1 MGCSFGNEYNDPN
14 YESYFD
20 LEDILKQNHGLFDIK
35 IKIAI
40 RDSEGLSLA
49 YTPGVATP
57 CLEIQKDLSRGY
69 ELTNKANSILVLTD
83 GSNFLSQEEKKC
95 SLIKTEI
102 KGKTWNNNAAMIYLE
117 SFTAYYKCSTNIDAY
132 PMILDLELIK
142 DAETLL
148 DTVNAVSLSFSGVE
162 LFGVCPKRLE
172 EFKSLFEKLGKKPEY
187 SFIDGNKK
195 IKIDEILDSK
205 NTELTGNAIFSAI
218 WRVALDCHIFGDL
231 DKIVNHI
238 IEQIK
243 NDKID
248 LTKGEDFETDLT
260 QVVEKVV
267 DFIFSEKLENHSY
280 DKYNWRKLGLNKN
293 YILQKLEYFLCYGNK
308 AWVEDMP
315 KGYLMHKHSIPE
327 NSVLLHS
334 RNRGVIEIG
343 PKIRFYPEKFKNLFK
358 WENLDKIAQKIVEN
372 PNLVFEYT
380 CKNNYGAIVTNGTA
394 ILGLGDIGAL
404 AGMPVM
410 EGKSVLFKYFGGTNI
425 CPVCIQ
431 EKEVDK
437 FISYVQRISPSFAII
452 NLEDIKGPDCFIIEN
467 RLIET
472 VKCPIFHDDQHGT
485 ACVVLAGLINAT
497 KLRGSKPEEMK
508 LVMNGAG
515 AAGIAVSSLLMHY
528 GYKNFIVC
536 DTKGAIYKGRKE
548 GMNPF
553 KEKIAEITNK
563 DCIKGKLLD
572 VIKGADVVIGLSG
585 PNTISKEAVQLMNE
599 KPIVFALANPT
610 PEIFPKDAYE
620 AGAYIVATGR
630 SDFPNQINNSVVFP
644 GLFRATIDTR
654 APKITMEMKVAAG
667 EAIANLVT
675 EKELRTDYIMPSA
688 LNITTSV
695 MVATDVAKLII
706 SKGLTN
712 KKNINLDKLREN
724 IHSFFIDEKL
734 TDVDK

>member
-1 MGCSFGNEYNDPN
+1 MGVGRSKSKEQI
-14 YESYFD
+14 E
-20 LEDILKQNHGLFDIK
+20 LEEILKKNHGLFDIK
-35 IKIAI
+35 IKVAI

-83 GSNFLSQEEKKC
+83 SSKFGNPQDKKC
-95 SLIKTEI
+95 FLTKKDI
-102 KGKTWNNNAAMIYLE
+102 KGKWNNNAPMIYLE
-117 SFTAYYKCSTNIDAY
+117 TFTVYYKYTTNIDAY
-132 PMILDLELIK
+132 PMILDLALIK
-142 DAETLL
+142 DAEILL
-148 DTVNAVSLSFSGVE
+148 DTINAVSLSFSGVE
-162 LFGVCPKRLE
+162 LFGICPKRLE
-172 EFKSLFEKLGKKPEY
+172 EFKKLFENLEKKPEY
-187 SFIDGNKK
+187 AFIDGNKK
-195 IKIDEILDSK
+195 IEIDEILATK
-205 NTELTGNAIFSAI
+205 KTLLTSNSIFAAI

-231 DKIVNHI
+231 EKILNYI
-238 IEQIK
+238 IDEIK

-248 LTKGEDFETDLT
+248 LTKDEDYECDLT
-260 QVVEKVV
+260 QIIEKVA
-267 DFIFSEKLENHSY
+267 DFVFNEKLENHNY
-280 DKYNWRKLGLNKN
+280 DKYNWRKLALNKDYIFKKIN
-293 YILQKLEYFLCYGNK
+293 YFFTYGSK
-308 AWVEDMP
+308 AWVEEMP
-315 KGYLMHKHSIPE
+315 KGYYMHKHSIPE

-343 PKIRFYPEKFKNLFK
+343 PKLRFNPEKFKNLFK
-358 WENLDKIAQKIVEN
+358 WEYLDAIAEIIVDE
-372 PNLVFEYT
+372 PNLVFDYT
-380 CKNNYGAIVTNGTA
+380 CKNNYGSVVTNGTA

-431 EKEVDK
+431 EKNVDK
-437 FISYVQRISPSFAII
+437 VISYVQRIAPSFAII
-452 NLEDIKGPDCFIIEN
+452 NLEDIKGPDCFTIEN
-467 RLIET
+467 KLIET
-472 VKCPIFHDDQHGT
+472 VNCPIFHDDQHGT

-508 LVMNGAG
+508 IVMNGAG
-515 AAGIAVSSLLMHY
+515 AAGIAVSSLLIHY

-536 DTKGAIYKGRKE
+536 DTKGSIYKGRKE

-563 DCIKGKLLD
+563 DCVQGKISD
-572 VIKGADVVIGLSG
+572 IIKGADVVIRLSG
-585 PNTISKEAVQLMNE
+585 PNTISKEAVKLMNP

-610 PEIFPKDAYE
+610 PEIFPDDAYE

-630 SDFPNQINNSVVFP
+630 SDFPNQINNSLVFP

-654 APKITMEMKVAAG
+654 APKITMEMKIAAG
-667 EAIANLVT
+667 EAIANLVSP
-675 EKELRTDYIMPSA
+675 KELRTDCIMPSA
-688 LNITTSV
+688 LNVSTSV
-695 MVATDVAKLII
+695 LVATDVAKLVIK
-706 SKGLTN
+706 KGLTK

>member
-1 MGCSFGNEYNDPN
+1 MSCEGKCDP
-14 YESYFD
+14 ELS
-20 LEDILKQNHGLFDIK
+20 LEGILKRNHGLFDIK
-35 IKIAI
+35 IKVAI

-69 ELTNKANSILVLTD
+69 ELTNKANSIIVLTD
-83 GSNFLSQEEKKC
+83 SSKFKGDNKC
-95 SLIKTEI
+95 NLIKKTLD
-102 KGKTWNNNAAMIYLE
+102 GKSWNNNASMPYLE
-117 SFTAYYKCSTNIDAY
+117 SFTAYYKYATNIDAY
-132 PMILDLELIK
+132 PIILDLALIK

-148 DTVNAVSLSFSGVE
+148 DTVNAISLSYSGVE

-172 EFKSLFEKLGKKPEY
+172 EFKQLFGKLEKKPEY
-187 SFIDGNKK
+187 AFLDGNKK
-195 IKIDEILDSK
+195 MEIDDLLATK
-205 NTELTGNAIFSAI
+205 KTYLTSNAIYAAV
-218 WRVALDCHIFGDL
+218 WRVALDCHVFGDL
-231 DKIVNHI
+231 QKVLDHVV
-238 IEQIK
+238 EQIK
-243 NDKID
+243 TDKID
-248 LTKGEDFETDLT
+248 LTKGGNFECDLS
-260 QVVEKVV
+260 QVVSNVV
-267 DFIFSEKLENHSY
+267 DFVFSQKLECHSY
-280 DKYNWRKLGLNKN
+280 DKYNWRKLELNKD
-293 YILQKLEYFLCYGNK
+293 YVIKKLKFFFTYGSK

-315 KGYLMHKHSIPE
+315 KGYFMHKHNIPE
-327 NSVLLHS
+327 NSVLLHA

-343 PKIRFYPEKFKNLFK
+343 PKIRFCAKKFRCLFK
-358 WENLDKIAQKIVEN
+358 WENLDSIAEKIVN
-372 PNLVFEYT
+372 DPTLVFEYT

-425 CPVCIQ
+425 APVCIQ
-431 EKEVDK
+431 EKNVDK
-437 FISYVQRISPSFAII
+437 VIALVQRIAPSFAII
-452 NLEDIKGPDCFIIEN
+452 NLEDIKGPDCFTIEN
-467 RLIET
+467 KLIET
-472 VKCPIFHDDQHGT
+472 VECPMFHDDQHGT

-508 LVMNGAG
+508 IVMNGAG
-515 AAGIAVSSLLMHY
+515 AAGIAVSSLLIHY

-563 DCIKGKLLD
+563 DCIKGKLID
-572 VIKGADVVIGLSG
+572 VMKGADVVIGLSG
-585 PNTISKEAVQLMNE
+585 PNTISKEAVKVMNP

-610 PEIFPKDAYE
+610 PEIFPDDAYE

-667 EAIANLVT
+667 EAIAHLVSD
-675 EKELRTDYIMPSA
+675 KELRTDYIMPSA

-695 MVATDVAKLII
+695 LVATDVAKLVIE
-706 SKGLTN
+706 KNLTN
-712 KKNINLDKLREN
+712 KKNIDLDKLREN

-734 TDVDK
+734 TDVDKE

>member
-1 MGCSFGNEYNDPN
+1 MGVGRSKSKEQI
-14 YESYFD
+14 E
-20 LEDILKQNHGLFDIK
+20 LEEILKKNHGLFDIK
-35 IKIAI
+35 IKVAI

-83 GSNFLSQEEKKC
+83 SSKFGNPQDKKC
-95 SLIKTEI
+95 FLTKKDI
-102 KGKTWNNNAAMIYLE
+102 KGKWNNNAPMIYLE
-117 SFTAYYKCSTNIDAY
+117 TFTVYYKYTTNIDAY
-132 PMILDLELIK
+132 PMILDLALIK
-142 DAETLL
+142 DAEILL
-148 DTVNAVSLSFSGVE
+148 DTINAVSLSFSGVE
-162 LFGVCPKRLE
+162 LFGICPKRLE
-172 EFKSLFEKLGKKPEY
+172 EFKKLFENLEKKPEY
-187 SFIDGNKK
+187 AFIDGNKK
-195 IKIDEILDSK
+195 IEIDEILATK
-205 NTELTGNAIFSAI
+205 KTLLTSNSIFAAI

-231 DKIVNHI
+231 EKILNYI
-238 IEQIK
+238 IDEIK

-248 LTKGEDFETDLT
+248 LTKDEDYECDLT
-260 QVVEKVV
+260 QIIEKVA
-267 DFIFSEKLENHSY
+267 DFVFNEKLENHNY
-280 DKYNWRKLGLNKN
+280 DKYNWRKLALNKDYIFKKIN
-293 YILQKLEYFLCYGNK
+293 YFFTYGSK
-308 AWVEDMP
+308 AWVEEMP
-315 KGYLMHKHSIPE
+315 KGYYMHKHSIPE

-343 PKIRFYPEKFKNLFK
+343 PKLRFNPEKFKNLFK
-358 WENLDKIAQKIVEN
+358 WEYLDAIAEIIVDE
-372 PNLVFEYT
+372 PNLVFDYT
-380 CKNNYGAIVTNGTA
+380 CKNNYGSVVTNGTA

-410 EGKSVLFKYFGGTNI
+410 EGKSVLFKYFGGTNN

-431 EKEVDK
+431 EKNVDK
-437 FISYVQRISPSFAII
+437 VISYVQRIAPSFAII
-452 NLEDIKGPDCFIIEN
+452 NLEDIKGPDCFTIEN
-467 RLIET
+467 KLIET
-472 VKCPIFHDDQHGT
+472 VNCPIFHDDQHGT

-508 LVMNGAG
+508 IVMNGAG
-515 AAGIAVSSLLMHY
+515 AAGIAVSSLLIHY

-536 DTKGAIYKGRKE
+536 DTKGSIYKGRKE

-563 DCIKGKLLD
+563 DCVQGKISD
-572 VIKGADVVIGLSG
+572 IIKGADVVIGLSG
-585 PNTISKEAVQLMNE
+585 PNTISKEAVKLMNP

-610 PEIFPKDAYE
+610 PEIFPDDAYE

-630 SDFPNQINNSVVFP
+630 SDFPNQINNSLVFP

-654 APKITMEMKVAAG
+654 APKITMEMKIAAG
-667 EAIANLVT
+667 EAIANLVSP
-675 EKELRTDYIMPSA
+675 KELRTDCIMPSA
-688 LNITTSV
+688 LNVSTSV
-695 MVATDVAKLII
+695 LVATDVAKLVIK
-706 SKGLTN
+706 KGLTK